1 MKRIHHARDAAG
13 RLGLSAQL
21 HLAFALVV
29 LLTIAVGAVGLFGLH
44 HVGTETN
51 ALSEKWLP
59 GVGRIASA
67 RAAVIEARDV
77 EIRHSR
83 TEDRSYHA
91 EYEEKIGAA
100 MKTADQALL
109 DYGQQVS
116 GDQEAGLLA
125 EVRKHWE
132 AYLKSQQR
140 VIALGRD
147 KQHQDAAD
155 ISDGASS
162 THVDALL
169 GALEAL
175 STYNFEGSHTTSE
188 RASTVK
194 AMAWKGMLGLL
205 GCAVVA
211 GVGMASL
218 FVRRLRRQLG
228 GEPATAVAVARAVAA
243 GDLGSPVPVNP
254 GDTESLM
261 AQLQSMQTAL
271 VRAVSA
277 VREGS
282 EQVAATSGRIAES
295 NRDLSSRT
303 EEQAAALEQTA
314 ATMEQLGTTVQH
326 NAQNALQASEVARA
340 SSQIAAEGGA
350 VVTQVVTTMKGI
362 HEASRKISEIIGVID
377 GIAFQ
382 TNILALNAAVEAARA
397 GEQGRGFAV
406 VAAEVRSLALRS
418 ADAAREIKSLISVS
432 VDRVA
437 QGSSQVDQ
445 AGRKMQ
451 EIVDSI
457 QRVASLVGEIS
468 TASAEQSTGVAQVG
482 QAVSQMDQATQQNAA
497 LVNQGAASA
506 ESLAAQAQGLVDAVA
521 VFRMEAHAHH

>member
-29 LLTIAVGAVGLFGLH
+29 LLTIAVGAVGAVGLFGLH

-100 MKTADQALL
+100 MKTANQALL

-350 VVTQVVTTMKGI
+350 VVTQVVVTMKGI

-382 TNILALNAAVEAARA
+382 TNSLALNAAVEAARA

-406 VAAEVRSLALRS
+406 VLALRS

-432 VDRVA
+432 VERVA

-497 LVNQGAASA
+497 LVNQGTASA
-506 ESLAAQAQGLVDAVA
+506 ESLAEQAQGLVDAVA
-521 VFRMEAHAHH
+521 VFRMESHGHH